1 MRFIF
6 NFHTVVVTT
15 LNFRH
20 EVYCRIYL
28 FKPLKIVTAKCRHI

>member
-6 NFHTVVVTT
+6 NFHTVAVTT
-15 LNFRH
+15 INFRH

-28 FKPLKIVTAKCRHI
+28 FKLLTSVTAKCLHV